1 MAPALAAG
9 SAAFNGIANKQVIW
23 IIVGMGALWV
33 TVTFV
38 RDLNLLRRY
47 KYTFAIAGIA
57 LVAGRHA
64 RRVVL
69 SGLPTGERLLAEAV
83 GEGLEAG
90 VRVRLDRG
98 AGSPAALVLTPME
111 S

>member
-1 MAPALAAG
+1 MDIVRAPRSSTRRRTRAALEYDRA
-9 SAAFNGIANKQVIW
+9 SIQ
-23 IIVGMGALWV
+23 
-33 TVTFV
+33 
-38 RDLNLLRRY
+38 
-47 KYTFAIAGIA
+47 AGIA

-83 GEGLEAG
+83 GVGLEAG

>member
-1 MAPALAAG
+1 VDIVHAPR
-9 SAAFNGIANKQVIW
+9 SS
-23 IIVGMGALWV
+23 
-33 TVTFV
+33 T
-38 RDLNLLRRY
+38 RRRTRATLEY
-47 KYTFAIAGIA
+47 DRASIQAGIA

>member
-1 MAPALAAG
+1 MDIVRAPRSSTRRRTRAALEYDRA
-9 SAAFNGIANKQVIW
+9 SIQ
-23 IIVGMGALWV
+23 
-33 TVTFV
+33 
-38 RDLNLLRRY
+38 
-47 KYTFAIAGIA
+47 AGIA

-98 AGSPAALVLTPME
+98 AGSPGALVLTPME